1 MVSIHIYIH
10 AIHIHV
16 ILSIR
21 LPHLTNVYKTCI
33 YTYILYYIV
42 TNLRILY
49 IIYMIYYRDL
59 KEKTKKQ
66 ETALKDTKEL
76 VTTHFNELISLK
88 STCIQRDEEVND
100 VLNECLVLIRS
111 QSNEISSFIEVEQ
124 ALKSQITTL
133 TELNK
138 AQEVTIHSLTSEH
151 EPRTQELVSLR
162 HANTALQAQVSEL
175 QQQRDEA
182 QEGYERV
189 QAENDSIQRSY
200 SANVAEAKDMFEK
213 VRILY
218 MHTILSHYHMLS
230 ISLCMQY

>member
-1 MVSIHIYIH
+1 MVSTYMHVYTYYI
-10 AIHIHV
+10 
-16 ILSIR
+16 
-21 LPHLTNVYKTCI
+21 LTQL
-33 YTYILYYIV
+33 YILYA
-42 TNLRILY
+42 
-49 IIYMIYYRDL
+49 YMMYYRDL

-66 ETALKDTKEL
+66 EIALKDTKEL
-76 VTTHFNELISLK
+76 ITTHFNELISLK
-88 STCIQRDEEVND
+88 STCIQRDEDIND
-100 VLNECLVLIRS
+100 ILNECLILIRS

-124 ALKSQITTL
+124 ALKSQLTTL
-133 TELNK
+133 TEVNK
-138 AQEVTIHSLTSEH
+138 AHEVTIHSLTSEH

-213 VRILY
+213 V
-218 MHTILSHYHMLS
+218 SF
-230 ISLCMQY
+230 